1 MKETVQEYI
10 QRMRTLMAGKN
21 PTKVQA
27 ATAKK
32 LQQLIK
38 RATPAKLRKRP
49 APDKWSVAEIVTHLA
64 DAEIA
69 YSWRI
74 RFILGAPGSP
84 IQGFDQ
90 DGWVEAM
97 HYAKR
102 DPRQSLEQFRV
113 LRETNLALYK
123 KLKPEQWKH
132 SGMHNERGEESVEHI
147 VMLLAGHDL
156 NHLAQIEGILK
167 PKRK

>member
-1 MKETVQEYI
+1 MKETVQEYM
-10 QRMRTLMAGKN
+10 QRMQKLTTGKN
-21 PTKVQA
+21 HVKVQA
-27 ATAKK
+27 ETAKK
-32 LQQLIK
+32 LERLLK
-38 RATPAKLRKRP
+38 GVPASRLRKRP

-132 SGMHNERGEESVEHI
+132 SGMHSERGEESVERI

-167 PKRK
+167 PKK

>member
-1 MKETVQEYI
+1 MNETVQEYVQRI
-10 QRMRTLMAGKN
+10 QNLMAGQK
-21 PTKVQA
+21 PLKVQA
-27 ATAKK
+27 ATAKRLTK
-32 LQQLIK
+32 LMK
-38 RATPAKLRKRP
+38 GVPAAKLRKRP

-90 DGWVEAM
+90 DGWVAAM

-102 DPRQSLEQFRV
+102 DPRRSLQQFRV

-132 SGMHNERGEESVEHI
+132 SGMHSERGEESVERI

-167 PKRK
+167 SKK

>member
-1 MKETVQEYI
+1 MKETVQEYMR
-10 QRMRTLMAGKN
+10 RMENLTADKK
-21 PTKVQA
+21 PVTVQA
-27 ATAKK
+27 VTAKK
-32 LQQLIK
+32 LEHLLK
-38 RATPAKLRKRP
+38 GVTATKLRKRP

-74 RFILGAPGSP
+74 RAILGSPGTP

-113 LRETNLALYK
+113 LREVNLALYK
-123 KLKPEQWKH
+123 TLTAVQWKQYGVH
-132 SGMHNERGEESVEHI
+132 SERGEESVERI

-167 PKRK
+167 RKR

>member
-1 MKETVQEYI
+1 MKETVQQYVQRI
-10 QRMRTLMAGKN
+10 QNLVAEQK
-21 PTKVQA
+21 PLKVQA
-27 ATAKK
+27 TTAKRLAK
-32 LQQLIK
+32 LLK
-38 RATPAKLRKRP
+38 GVPAAKLRKRP

-113 LRETNLALYK
+113 LRETNVALYK
-123 KLKPEQWKH
+123 RLTPEQWKH
-132 SGMHNERGEESVEHI
+132 SGMHSERGKESVEHI

-167 PKRK
+167 SKKK